1 MSSLQRRLRA
11 KKKEKRMNR
20 LSIFSRSTDES
31 EILSKFVNLLMR
43 GGKKSLALQILTE
56 AVSEGREMLR
66 SESESPSFSPREF
79 VEQAVK
85 NIEPS
90 FELRNKKIAGM
101 TRHIPAMISKK
112 RGEGVAIRW
121 ILQSAQKRRE
131 TLKKGFASALAIEL
145 VEAYLKKGQPR
156 QKRDALHKAAESNRA
171 FLRYRWW

>member
-90 FELRNKKIAGM
+90 FELRNKKIAG
-101 TRHIPAMISKK
+101 
-112 RGEGVAIRW
+112 
-121 ILQSAQKRRE
+121 
-131 TLKKGFASALAIEL
+131 LA
-145 VEAYLKKGQPR
+145 
-156 QKRDALHKAAESNRA
+156 N
-171 FLRYRWW
+171 